1 MFLGFLSV
9 LYFGMRQA
17 PPLALVQTLGSFV
30 DLECGD
36 SVSKER
42 VAGVSLTLRK

>member
-1 MFLGFLSV
+1 MFLGFFSV
-9 LYFGMRQA
+9 LYFDMGQA
-17 PPLALVQTLGSFV
+17 PPLALVQTLGSFE

-42 VAGVSLTLRK
+42 VAGVSFTLRK

>member
-9 LYFGMRQA
+9 LYFGMGQA
-17 PPLALVQTLGSFV
+17 PPRAQTLGSFV

-36 SVSKER
+36 SVSKDR
-42 VAGVSLTLRK
+42 MAGVSFTL